1 MYKYHFHSLLIKNNN
16 KKETNLFLIKL
27 RQTKKEFY
35 FWFHGYYRILLY
47 LIDISTYIEQLYELQ
62 AKISSSESC
71 DVLLELEKLS
81 NSEISVNE
89 DINESKKDLNGLLCL
104 LSNPEEKI
112 VVLCVKCLYVIVKAN
127 NCIEYLIYIL

>member
-1 MYKYHFHSLLIKNNN
+1 M
-16 KKETNLFLIKL
+16 
-27 RQTKKEFY
+27 
-35 FWFHGYYRILLY
+35 
-47 LIDISTYIEQLYELQ
+47 YELQ

-127 NCIEYLIYIL
+127 NCIEYVIYIL